1 MKKYIFSILY
11 CIIFILTI
19 TGCGAQNSQE
29 PVPEDTEITL
39 ETTTVDGQEY
49 YLLTSGE
56 DLNAIGEV
64 CPLSGNYMLA
74 NDITMSG
81 EWDPLGNSKNPF
93 TGIFDGNGYTIYDLT
108 AAPEANGFFGVA
120 KDAVIRNVVLENASF
135 DGFFPM
141 VHYSTGTEI
150 EGCSINAGTQK
161 QPEHS

>member
-1 MKKYIFSILY
+1 MKNHTFSILY
-11 CIIFILTI
+11 CIISIFFIA
-19 TGCGAQNSQE
+19 GCGAQHSQE
-29 PVPEDTEITL
+29 AVPEDSEITL

-56 DLNAIGEV
+56 DLNGIGEIY
-64 CPLSGNYMLA
+64 PLSGNYMLA

-81 EWDPLGNSKNPF
+81 EWSPLGDSKNPF

-120 KDAVIRNVVLENASF
+120 EDAVIRNVVLENASF

-150 EGCSINAGTQK
+150 EKCSINAGTQAQK
-161 QPEHS
+161 